1 MKSNTEYLNILRDNG
16 GFYPAEKWLKYAK
29 THNFHKTNS
38 IKLNN
43 CPDCHNDKLIK
54 FGQFI
59 YYSNIFHI
67 KFCPNCG
74 LYFSNTLLDQ
84 EVITK
89 HFENTYNDELYFS
102 DHRKY
107 IFEHITSIANKHT
120 IENGKVLDIGGGK
133 GHMLNNIKAV
143 RPDIIAT
150 LNDLSKYSCNYCSE
164 TYAIK
169 SICSDIPNL
178 QKINSQFNTILLIDV
193 IYYEPKLNEIFKT
206 INKLLYPN
214 QGTIIIRIPNRLKL
228 IKLHQLLFNTFGS
241 PNNKIFQ
248 SSMKYLNPEH
258 IYIFSQS
265 YIENKLK
272 KTGFNKIT
280 FIPSPLL
287 DKTKEKERFFGKIFF
302 QFANIIWKLTAGKLI
317 LTPSMV
323 VIAKK

>member
-1 MKSNTEYLNILRDNG
+1 MKSNNDYLNILLNNG
-16 GFYPAEKWLKYAK
+16 GFHPAEKWLQYAK

-43 CPDCHNDKLIK
+43 CPDCNSDNLVK

-74 LYFSNTLLDQ
+74 LYFSDTLLDQ
-84 EVITK
+84 KVITK
-89 HFENTYNDELYFS
+89 HFENAYNDELYFS
-102 DHRKY
+102 EQRKY
-107 IFEHITSIANKHT
+107 IFEHITSLANKHT
-120 IENGKVLDIGGGK
+120 KKNGKVLDIGGGK
-133 GHMLNNIKAV
+133 GHVLNNIKAV
-143 RPDIIAT
+143 RPDILAT

-169 SICSDIPNL
+169 SICSDIPDL
-178 QKINSQFNTILLIDV
+178 QKLNSHFNTILLIDV

-206 INKLLYPN
+206 INKLLYSK
-214 QGTIIIRIPNRLKL
+214 QGTIIIRIPNKLKL
-228 IKLHQLLFNTFGS
+228 IKSYQFLLNTFGS
-241 PNNKIFQ
+241 PNNKVFQ
-248 SSMKYLNPEH
+248 SNVKHLNPEH

-272 KTGFNKIT
+272 KTGFNKVT

-287 DKTKEKERFFGKIFF
+287 NKAKGKESFLGKIFF
-302 QFANIIWKLTAGKLI
+302 RAANIIWKLTAGKLI